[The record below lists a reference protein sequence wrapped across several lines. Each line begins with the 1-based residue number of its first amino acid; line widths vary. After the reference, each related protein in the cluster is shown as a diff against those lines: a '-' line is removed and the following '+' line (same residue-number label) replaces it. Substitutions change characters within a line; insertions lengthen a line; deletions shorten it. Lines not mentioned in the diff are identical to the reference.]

1 MPELKDLEIALRSPT
16 PIIVIE
22 TQEEPR
28 AKDLFIRF
36 GIKLNTAIFS
46 WSATER
52 LKNARLKLSGAIAD
66 TDTPV
71 DVLKHIKF
79 TSEQGHYLLLDFHP
93 YLSDPIVIRYI
104 KEIAYGFERVP
115 RRLIFISHRLDI
127 PEELAPWCMRFHLQL
142 PDKNVLQS
150 ILQDEARK
158 WQQQT
163 GSTVKTDKQA
173 IHQMVSNLSGITT
186 LDARR
191 LIRQAIVDD
200 GAITHKDVKRV
211 QEAKYELFSKDGVIH
226 YEADTA
232 SFMDIAGLT
241 NLKKWLKIRKQALL
255 NTKPDQ
261 DAPKGILLLGV
272 QGSGKS
278 LAAKAVAGQ
287 FKLPLLRLD
296 MAALYNKYI
305 GETEKNLRRALDVA
319 DVMTPCV
326 IWIDE
331 IEKALS
337 QNNNDD
343 GVSTRL
349 LGTLLTWMAESNEGS
364 FIVATSNDIESL
376 PPELIRKGRLDE
388 IFFVDLPERDVRKEI
403 FRIHLAKRK
412 LNTDSFDLDKL
423 AINSAEFSGAE
434 IEQAVISAIYSADAK
449 GIIPT
454 TDIVVDELFRT
465 QPLAI
470 VMSEKI
476 GGLRQWA
483 KGRTVAAH

>member
-1 MPELKDLEIALRSPT
+1 MPELKDLELALRSST

-28 AKDLFIRF
+28 AIYLFIRF
-36 GIKLNTAIFS
+36 GMKLNTSIFK
-46 WSATER
+46 WSATEG
-52 LKNARLKLSGAIAD
+52 LKNAQLKLTDKTED
-66 TDTPV
+66 TDAPN
-71 DVLKHIKF
+71 DVLKYIKY
-79 TSEQGHYLLLDFHP
+79 SGEEGYYLLLDFHP
-93 YLSDPIVIRYI
+93 YLSDPISIRYI
-104 KEIAYGFERVP
+104 KEIAFGFERVP
-115 RRLIFISHRLDI
+115 RRLIFITHGMDI
-127 PEELAPWCMRFHLQL
+127 PEELASWCMRFQLQL
-142 PDKNVLQS
+142 PDKNILQS

-158 WQQQT
+158 WQAKT
-163 GSTVKTDKQA
+163 GSAVKTDKQA
-173 IHQMVSNLSGITT
+173 MNQMVSNLSGITT

-200 GAITHKDVKRV
+200 GAISNKDVKRV

-232 SFMDIAGLT
+232 SFGDVAGLA
-241 NLKKWLKIRKQALL
+241 NLKQWLDIRKKALMQ
-255 NTKPDQ
+255 TEADQ

-287 FKLPLLRLD
+287 FALPLLRLD
-296 MAALYNKYI
+296 MAALYNKFI
-305 GETEKNLRRALDVA
+305 GETENNLRKALELA
-319 DVMTPCV
+319 NVMTPCV
-326 IWIDE
+326 VWIDE
-331 IEKALS
+331 IEKAMS
-337 QNNNDD
+337 QNSNDD

-349 LGTLLTWMAESNEGS
+349 LGTLLTWMSESNKGS

-388 IFFVDLPERDVRKEI
+388 IFFVDLPDREVRREI
-403 FRIHLAKRK
+403 FKIHLAKRK
-412 LNTDSFDLDKL
+412 LDPDLFELDKL
-423 AINSAEFSGAE
+423 AVNSAEFSGAE

-449 GIIPT
+449 NLILN
-454 TDIVVDELFRT
+454 TDVVIDELFRT

-476 GGLRQWA
+476 DGLRQWA
-483 KGRTVAAH
+483 KGRTVSAH

>member
-1 MPELKDLEIALRSPT
+1 MPELKDLEVALRSST

-28 AKDLFIRF
+28 AVELFIRF
-36 GIKLNTAIFS
+36 GIKLNRAIFR
-46 WSATER
+46 WSATEG
-52 LKNARLKLSGAIAD
+52 LKNAQLKLSGAIED
-66 TDTPV
+66 TDAPN

-79 TSEQGHYLLLDFHP
+79 SADEGYYLLLDFHP
-93 YLSDPIVIRYI
+93 YLSDPIAIRYI
-104 KEIAYGFERVP
+104 KEIAFGFEKLP
-115 RRLIFISHRLDI
+115 RRLIFITHSMDI
-127 PEELAPWCMRFHLQL
+127 PEDLAPWCMRFHLQL
-142 PDKNVLQS
+142 PDNNILQS

-158 WQQQT
+158 WQMET
-163 GSTVKTDKQA
+163 GSSVKTDKIA
-173 IHQMVSNLSGITT
+173 MNQMVSNLSGITT

-200 GAITHKDVKRV
+200 GAI
-211 QEAKYELFSKDGVIH
+211 Q

-232 SFMDIAGLT
+232 SFSDVAGLA
-241 NLKKWLKIRKQALL
+241 NLKKWLKIREKALL
-255 NTKPDQ
+255 GSKPDQ

-305 GETEKNLRRALDVA
+305 GETEKNLRRALAVA
-319 DVMTPCV
+319 NVMTPCV
-326 IWIDE
+326 VWIDE

-349 LGTLLTWMAESNEGS
+349 LGTLLTWMAESNDGS

-388 IFFVDLPERDVRKEI
+388 IFFVDLPDREVRKEI

-412 LNTDSFDLDKL
+412 LSTETFDLDKL

-449 GIIPT
+449 NLIPN
-454 TDIVVDELFRT
+454 TDIVIDELFRT

-470 VMSEKI
+470 VMFEKI
-476 GGLRQWA
+476 SGLRLWA
-483 KGRTVAAH
+483 SGRTVAAH

>member
-1 MPELKDLEIALRSPT
+1 MPELKDLEVALRGSI

-28 AKDLFIRF
+28 AVDLFIRF
-36 GIKLNTAIFS
+36 GMKLNNAIFR
-46 WSATER
+46 WSATEG
-52 LKNARLKLSGAIAD
+52 LKNAQLKLSGTIEN
-66 TDTPV
+66 TDAPN
-71 DVLKHIKF
+71 DVLKYIKF
-79 TSEQGHYLLLDFHP
+79 SADEGYYLLLDFHP
-93 YLSDPIVIRYI
+93 YLSDPIAIRYI
-104 KEIAYGFERVP
+104 KEIAFGFEKMP
-115 RRLIFISHRLDI
+115 RRLIFITHSMDI

-142 PDKNVLQS
+142 PDINVLQS

-158 WQQQT
+158 WQIET
-163 GSTVKTDKQA
+163 GSSVKTDKTA
-173 IHQMVSNLSGITT
+173 MNQMLSNLSGITT

-211 QEAKYELFSKDGVIH
+211 QEAKYELFSKDGVIQ

-232 SFMDIAGLT
+232 SFSDVAGLA
-241 NLKKWLKIRKQALL
+241 NLKKWLKIREKALL
-255 NTKPDQ
+255 ETKADQ

-305 GETEKNLRRALDVA
+305 GETEKNLRKALAVA
-319 DVMTPCV
+319 NVMSPCV
-326 IWIDE
+326 VWIDE

-349 LGTLLTWMAESNEGS
+349 LGTLLTWMAESNDGS

-388 IFFVDLPERDVRKEI
+388 IFFVDLPDRDIRKEI

-412 LNTDSFDLDKL
+412 LNTDTFDLDKL
-423 AINSAEFSGAE
+423 AVNSAEFSGAE

-449 GIIPT
+449 NMIPNT
-454 TDIVVDELFRT
+454 EIVIDELFRT

-476 GGLRQWA
+476 SRLRQWA
-483 KGRTVAAH
+483 SGRTVAAN

>member
-1 MPELKDLEIALRSPT
+1 LKE
-16 PIIVIE
+16 
-22 TQEEPR
+22 
-28 AKDLFIRF
+28 
-36 GIKLNTAIFS
+36 
-46 WSATER
+46 
-52 LKNARLKLSGAIAD
+52 
-66 TDTPV
+66 
-71 DVLKHIKF
+71 
-79 TSEQGHYLLLDFHP
+79 
-93 YLSDPIVIRYI
+93 
-104 KEIAYGFERVP
+104 
-115 RRLIFISHRLDI
+115 
-127 PEELAPWCMRFHLQL
+127 
-142 PDKNVLQS
+142 
-150 ILQDEARK
+150 
-158 WQQQT
+158 
-163 GSTVKTDKQA
+163 
-173 IHQMVSNLSGITT
+173 
-186 LDARR
+186 
-191 LIRQAIVDD
+191 
-200 GAITHKDVKRV
+200 
-211 QEAKYELFSKDGVIH
+211 
-226 YEADTA
+226 
-232 SFMDIAGLT
+232 
-241 NLKKWLKIRKQALL
+241 WLKMREKALL
-255 NTKPDQ
+255 KTKLDQ
-261 DAPKGILLLGV
+261 DSPKGILLLGV

-305 GETEKNLRRALDVA
+305 GETEKNLRRALAVA

-349 LGTLLTWMAESNEGS
+349 LGTLLTWMAESNKGS

-388 IFFVDLPERDVRKEI
+388 IFFVDLPDREVRKEI

-434 IEQAVISAIYSADAK
+434 IEQAVISAIYSANAK
-449 GIIPT
+449 NKIPDTEII
-454 TDIVVDELFRT
+454 IDELFRT

-476 GGLRQWA
+476 GSLRQWA

>member
-1 MPELKDLEIALRSPT
+1 MPELKDLEIALRSDT

-28 AKDLFIRF
+28 AIDLFIRF
-36 GIKLNTAIFS
+36 GLKLNQSIFR
-46 WSATER
+46 WSATEGLR
-52 LKNARLKLSGAIAD
+52 NAQIELSGAFDD
-66 TDTPV
+66 TDAPNEM
-71 DVLKHIKF
+71 LKYIKM
-79 TSEQGHYLLLDFHP
+79 TADEGYYLLLDFHP
-93 YLSDPIVIRYI
+93 YIADPVATRFI
-104 KEIAYGFERVP
+104 KEIAYSFEKSR
-115 RRLIFISHRLDI
+115 RRLIFITHSLDI

-142 PDKNVLQS
+142 PNKN
-150 ILQDEARK
+150 ILHSMVQDEARK
-158 WQQQT
+158 WRAET
-163 GSTVKTDKQA
+163 GSTVKADRQA
-173 IHQMVSNLSGITT
+173 MDQMVANLAGITT

-191 LIRQAIVDD
+191 LIRQAIVHD
-200 GAITHKDVKRV
+200 GAITHNDVKRV
-211 QEAKYELFSKDGVIH
+211 QEAKYELFSKDGVIQ

-232 SFMDIAGLT
+232 DFADVAGLA
-241 NLKKWLKIRKQALL
+241 NLKSWLGMREKALL
-255 NTKPDQ
+255 DKQEGQ
-261 DAPKGILLLGV
+261 DSPKGILLLGV

-305 GETEKNLRRALDVA
+305 GETEKNLRRALQVA
-319 DVMTPCV
+319 DVMAPCV

-331 IEKALS
+331 IEKAIS
-337 QNNNDD
+337 QDNNDD

-364 FIVATSNDIESL
+364 FIVATSNNIESL

-388 IFFVDLPERDVRKEI
+388 IFFVDLPEHDVRTEI

-412 LNTDSFDLDKL
+412 LDPATFDLDKL

-449 GIIPT
+449 SIIPT
-454 TDIVVDELFRT
+454 TDIVIKELFRT

-476 GGLRQWA
+476 GGLRAWA
-483 KGRTVAAH
+483 EGRTVPAH

>member
-1 MPELKDLEIALRSPT
+1 M
-16 PIIVIE
+16 
-22 TQEEPR
+22 
-28 AKDLFIRF
+28 
-36 GIKLNTAIFS
+36 
-46 WSATER
+46 
-52 LKNARLKLSGAIAD
+52 
-66 TDTPV
+66 
-71 DVLKHIKF
+71 
-79 TSEQGHYLLLDFHP
+79 
-93 YLSDPIVIRYI
+93 
-104 KEIAYGFERVP
+104 
-115 RRLIFISHRLDI
+115 DI

-158 WQQQT
+158 WQMET
-163 GSTVKTDKQA
+163 GSSVKTDKIA
-173 IHQMVSNLSGITT
+173 MNQMISNLSGITT

-200 GAITHKDVKRV
+200 GAISDKDVKRV

-232 SFMDIAGLT
+232 SFADVAGLA
-241 NLKKWLKIRKQALL
+241 NLKKWLKMREKALL
-255 NTKPDQ
+255 ETKPDQ
-261 DAPKGILLLGV
+261 DPPKGILLLGV

-305 GETEKNLRRALDVA
+305 GETEKNLRRALEVA
-319 DVMTPCV
+319 NVMTPCV
-326 IWIDE
+326 VWIDE

-388 IFFVDLPERDVRKEI
+388 IFFVDLPDRDVRKEI
-403 FRIHLAKRK
+403 FRIHLTKRN
-412 LNTDSFDLDKL
+412 LNTELFDLDKL
-423 AINSAEFSGAE
+423 AVNSAEFSGAE

-449 GIIPT
+449 NLIAN
-454 TDIVVDELFRT
+454 TDIVIDELFRT
-465 QPLAI
+465 QPLSI